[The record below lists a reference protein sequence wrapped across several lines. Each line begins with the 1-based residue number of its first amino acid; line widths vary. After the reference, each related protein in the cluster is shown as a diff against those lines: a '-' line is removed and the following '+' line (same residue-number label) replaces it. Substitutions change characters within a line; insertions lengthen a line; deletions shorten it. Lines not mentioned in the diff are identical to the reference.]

1 MLVLELRRAYM
12 CLGHFSRNALC
23 NTWIIQ
29 FIIAK
34 VSKLELQRRS
44 RLAAMNFSLPCPTSL
59 PELCAFSR
67 KWDQNKSE
75 IWFSQSDYF
84 DLLRFFQFFSKSVPY
99 RLPFF
104 FFHVLTFSITLKE
117 YRWAGWLTALL
128 ELWAELFSIGNG
140 RKWRSK
146 QGEIILNYIF
156 SWRKIGLPTQ
166 E

>member
-67 KWDQNKSE
+67 K
-75 IWFSQSDYF
+75 
-84 DLLRFFQFFSKSVPY
+84 
-99 RLPFF
+99 
-104 FFHVLTFSITLKE
+104 
-117 YRWAGWLTALL
+117 
-128 ELWAELFSIGNG
+128 
-140 RKWRSK
+140 
-146 QGEIILNYIF
+146 
-156 SWRKIGLPTQ
+156 
-166 E
+166 